1 MIDETLINNAKSLNE
16 IENLVAKCERC
27 SLFKTKTTDV
37 VGVGDKQAKVMFI
50 GEAPGKD
57 EDLQGEPFVGAAG
70 KFLTEMIKSLGW
82 QRSDVYIANVLKHRP
97 PDNRDPE
104 TSEADACWP
113 YLKRQIE
120 LINPKLIV
128 FLGRHA
134 MTRFFP
140 NLQISKAHGQAFRKD
155 FLGRSQ
161 VFLALY
167 HPAAAL
173 YNGGMR
179 DTLKADFLKIPKIL
193 EKIDEINETEPKEK
207 KTAIVN
213 KPASP
218 INNSVKVK
226 QEKLF

>member
-1 MIDETLINNAKSLNE
+1 MIDEILITNAKSLDE

-27 SLFKTKTTDV
+27 SLSKTKTKDV
-37 VGVGDKQAKVMFI
+37 PGVGNEQAEVMFI

-70 KFLTEMIKSLGW
+70 KFLNELIESLGW
-82 QRSDVYIANVLKHRP
+82 ERNDIYIANVLKHRP
-97 PDNRDPE
+97 PSNRDPE
-104 TSEADACWP
+104 ATEADACWP

-120 LINPKLIV
+120 LISPKLIV

-134 MTRFFP
+134 MNRFFP
-140 NLQISKAHGQAFRKD
+140 TLQISKSHGQAFRKD
-155 FLGRSQ
+155 FLGKSQ

-179 DTLKADFLKIPKIL
+179 GTLKSDFKKIPKFL
-193 EKIDEINETEPKEK
+193 DKIDEISNSDSTLDTKV
-207 KTAIVN
+207 KT
-213 KPASP
+213 PASMTEE
-218 INNSVKVK
+218 IN
-226 QEKLF
+226 KLSFFN